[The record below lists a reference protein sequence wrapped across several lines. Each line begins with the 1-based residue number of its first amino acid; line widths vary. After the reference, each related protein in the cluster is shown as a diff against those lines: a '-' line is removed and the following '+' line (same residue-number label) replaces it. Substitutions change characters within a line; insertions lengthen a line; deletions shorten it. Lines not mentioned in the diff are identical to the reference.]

1 MPRRF
6 LWLSLCIA
14 ALLSAC
20 SLPSLPLGRPP
31 PTPPIATE
39 PAMADTTPLAQS
51 PTPSGPALGPPLR
64 IEQDGYSVRLPVG
77 WLTRQLSTTLTLA
90 ASSGGLE
97 RVSPG
102 PDLVVTIDAT
112 PLGLLTEQYGAE
124 AARAPTIFFELSS
137 GRAQEAGYTIS
148 PTLPITVSGAAGLAA
163 DLYGA
168 GGTGRLIVL
177 LGPAHAVRLLGQASP
192 EAWESQRPLFEAI
205 VASLSFF
212 APPVL
217 PTPTPLGL
225 AVQPPVV
232 SEGPPG
238 FVLRL
243 GGSDGPSGGRFD
255 SARGLAAAPDGTI
268 YLAESNKGVWVFNP
282 DGTLART
289 FGATELLDA
298 YDVAYSPDGDLFVAD
313 YGRSAIVQ
321 FTQEGSL
328 VKRWGSVGEGN
339 EQFGVASPQRI
350 ALGLDGVIYA
360 LDSRLAD
367 SGGALS
373 SIMRFRSSDSSFID
387 RLALPEGSAPA
398 DIAVDAQGNIYLA
411 ETLDATIVKLDPQG
425 AVLGRFGGAV
435 VEGGIVAGALDVDR
449 LGNIYVAS
457 WNAGILKLSP
467 QGQVV
472 ARGGSIAEPNT
483 IPAPG
488 QFVLPNGIV
497 AAPGGVVWVSDKSG
511 VYSALTA
518 LKLAGDAEA
527 QATAEAQAD
536 AETAQAAG
544 VTPQATSEPSLP
556 TDSVL
561 RQWASSATASSSYGD
576 DYGPDG
582 ATGPPDVTGCQDSTD
597 AWASSDPNGL
607 ETLELRFAKPVF
619 AVQVNIHQ
627 NAQPGYIGQIELIDA
642 RGTATVIYQSQ
653 PKLSEIC
660 PLVLSVTFDQTDAQ
674 IVAVRLTVD
683 QRSGANWNEID
694 AVELLGIE

>member
-20 SLPSLPLGRPP
+20 NLPSLPLGRPQ
-31 PTPPIATE
+31 PTPLVATE
-39 PAMADTTPLAQS
+39 PVVADTTPLAQS
-51 PTPSGPALGPPLR
+51 PTPDGPALGPPLR
-64 IEQDGYSVRLPVG
+64 VEQDGYSVRFPAG
-77 WLTRQLSTTLTLA
+77 WLTRQLSTTLTIA
-90 ASSGGLE
+90 ASADGLG
-97 RVSPG
+97 RTSPG
-102 PDLVVTIDAT
+102 PDLVVSIDAT
-112 PLGLLTEQYGAE
+112 PLGLITDQYGAE
-124 AARAPTIFFELSS
+124 AARDPTVFFELSS

-148 PTLPITVSGAAGLAA
+148 PTLPITVSNVQGLAA
-163 DLYGA
+163 DLSSA
-168 GGTGRLIVL
+168 GGSGQLVVL
-177 LGPAHAVRLLGQASP
+177 LGPTHAVRLLGQASP
-192 EAWESQRPLFEAI
+192 EAWASQRPIFEAI

-212 APPVL
+212 APLVV
-217 PTPTPLGL
+217 PTPTPLGQ
-225 AVQPPVV
+225 AVQPPMVT
-232 SEGPPG
+232 EGPPG

-243 GGSDGPSGGRFD
+243 GGSDGPPGGRFD

-268 YLAESNKGVWVFNP
+268 YLAESNKGIWVFNP

-289 FGATELLDA
+289 FGSTDLLDA
-298 YDVAYSPDGDLFVAD
+298 YDVAFSPDGDLFVAD
-313 YGRSAIVQ
+313 YGRSTIVQ
-321 FTQEGSL
+321 FTQAGEL

-360 LDSRLAD
+360 LDSRLAE

-373 SIMRFRSSDSSFID
+373 SVMRFRSADGSFID
-387 RLALPEGSAPA
+387 RLTLPEGSAPA
-398 DIAVDAQGNIYLA
+398 DIAVDGQGNIYLA

-467 QGQVV
+467 QGLVV
-472 ARGGSIAEPNT
+472 ARGGSVAEPNT
-483 IPAPG
+483 IPEPG

-518 LKLAGDAEA
+518 LRLAGDAEA
-527 QATAEAQAD
+527 QATAEAQAA

-544 VTPQATSEPSLP
+544 RTPEATGEPSLP
-556 TDSVL
+556 TDGLV

-576 DYGPDG
+576 EYGPDG
-582 ATGPPDVTGCQDSTD
+582 ATGPPNVVGCMDSPD

-607 ETLELRFAKPVF
+607 ETLELRFEQPVF
-619 AVQVNIHQ
+619 AVQVNVHQ
-627 NAQPGYIGQIELIDA
+627 NNQPGYISQIELIDA
-642 RGTATVIYQSQ
+642 RGTATVVYQSQ
-653 PKLSEIC
+653 PKLSESC
-660 PLVLSVTFDQTDAQ
+660 PLVLSATFNQTEAQ

-683 QRSGANWNEID
+683 QRSGANWSEVD
-694 AVELLGIE
+694 AVELVGVE